1 MSIDQQ
7 TRSDTN
13 SSESEDRRQADSN
26 GSAKKRAIDLSLAQ
40 VLGGALAAMTA
51 AAIGSRLGAAGTI
64 VGAAAASVVAAV
76 AGALYTASLRHTHAK
91 VRTVWSGRWS
101 TGIPGAVDVV
111 SDRAAATAADAA
123 PRDTAPRPRRRG
135 TLFPDRLRI
144 PWKPAL
150 AGTFLAFGIAAAALT
165 GLELI
170 SGHALSGGQ
179 GTTVTQISQREPG
192 TDQEKPD
199 PEPTAKHKVPAS
211 SAEPTRSPEPSM
223 SPSGS
228 SGETTPTT
236 NSEPA
241 KPPVPTAR
249 PSSPAPSTSG
259 TPSGQG

>member
-7 TRSDTN
+7 PRSDTN
-13 SSESEDRRQADSN
+13 SSESEAQRQAGSN
-26 GSAKKRAIDLSLAQ
+26 GSSKKHAIDLSLTQ

-101 TGIPGAVDVV
+101 TGMPGAVEVV
-111 SDRAAATAADAA
+111 SDRADATAADAV
-123 PRDTAPRPRRRG
+123 PQHTAPRRRG
-135 TLFPDRLRI
+135 TLFPPRLKI

-150 AGTFLAFGIAAAALT
+150 VGALLAFGIAAATLT

-170 SGHALSGGQ
+170 SGHALSGGE
-179 GTTVTQISQREPG
+179 GTTVTQISQPDAGRDPA
-192 TDQEKPD
+192 KPD
-199 PEPTAKHKVPAS
+199 PETTSKQKAPESSSEPTASTKS
-211 SAEPTRSPEPSM
+211 STSPSSSPEDA
-223 SPSGS
+223 
-228 SGETTPTT
+228 TPTT
-236 NSEPA
+236 TSEPTQT
-241 KPPVPTAR
+241 PVPTPR
-249 PSSPAPSTSG
+249 PSSPAPSESA